1 MGSQNAFLKKLWITR
16 KIMSLSLHVGI
27 LNFKVRFMEVYFDV
41 SQKCM
46 HLHGPT
52 SRCKIFE

>member
-1 MGSQNAFLKKLWITR
+1 MFLKKLWITR
-16 KIMSLSLHVGI
+16 KIISLSLHVGI
-27 LNFKVRFMEVYFDV
+27 LNFKVGFMEMYIDV

-52 SRCKIFE
+52 SRCKIFK